1 MDVPRRYSDICL
13 YFCKE
18 NRVDLYEYPARVDP
32 TELLVMKDPVTGGRA
47 NRTISFWDMLNP
59 PAVEKMLRE
68 MLAEIRGTEADGT

>member
-1 MDVPRRYSDICL
+1 MDVPRKYSYAL
-13 YFCKE
+13 SRFCQE
-18 NRVDLYEYPARVDP
+18 NHVDLYEYPAIVDP

-59 PAVEKMLRE
+59 SAVEKMLCE